1 MCVLRYM
8 SKATMCKIA
17 KRKNMEIIK
26 WINKLWHFDKNG
38 ALYNT
43 GNKLPTT
50 LTWMNLKNKILEQE
64 NKSQRIYTE

>member
-38 ALYNT
+38 ACYNT
-43 GNKLPTT
+43 GNELPTT
-50 LTWMNLKNKILEQE
+50 VT
-64 NKSQRIYTE
+64 